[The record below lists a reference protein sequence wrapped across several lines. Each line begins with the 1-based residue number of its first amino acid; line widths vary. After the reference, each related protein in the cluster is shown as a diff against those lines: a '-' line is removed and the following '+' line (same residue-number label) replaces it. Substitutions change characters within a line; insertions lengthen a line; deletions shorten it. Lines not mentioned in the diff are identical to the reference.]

1 MQVIRLDSTSAR
13 YRTPLVVRAGLPRTF
28 WSLGAFVE
36 LGLFSCG
43 FYLLAEASLE
53 PLEADEVS
61 ILGAG
66 LILALA
72 SVLLFYMIRP
82 HRKEALTRRDERRS
96 SRDSH
101 EPAALSARDGSVEA
115 RRETAR
121 ALLDNQDLPGPM

>member
-1 MQVIRLDSTSAR
+1 MHVIRLDSASAR
-13 YRTPLVVRAGLPRTF
+13 YRTPLVVRASLPRTF

-53 PLEADEVS
+53 PLKADGVS

-66 LILALA
+66 VILALA

-82 HRKEALTRRDERRS
+82 RRREALTMRDERRP

-101 EPAALSARDGSVEA
+101 ESLALSARDGSSEA
-115 RRETAR
+115 RRETAS
-121 ALLDNQDLPGPM
+121 ALLDKRDLPGPM